1 MPRPPCRIHQQRNSP
16 SRRGDS
22 AQDVRRCDGCA
33 GLAASS
39 ASYTRFAATR
49 QGCARL
55 HRWQRSR
62 RGSAGVPRRAAK
74 VLRVALLVTRTS
86 WQRQRCGNHRQRK
99 ARDVAIAVSGGA
111 IAVSPC
117 GCPSLRVRLS
127 GVRQWCGSIASRRA
141 SSPRWSGQPSCAAQ
155 CQSWRVRPAHQ

>member
-39 ASYTRFAATR
+39 ASYKVFAATR

-55 HRWQRSR
+55 HRLKRSR

-74 VLRVALLVTRTS
+74 VLRVALPVTRTS
-86 WQRQRCGNHRQRK
+86 WRRQRCGNHRQGRRPCERTK
-99 ARDVAIAVSGGA
+99 CQRCPVLTPWNKFCENGVFIQGANLETVLPSMSQSNITDVNAAT
-111 IAVSPC
+111 C
-117 GCPSLRVRLS
+117 
-127 GVRQWCGSIASRRA
+127 SRRGW
-141 SSPRWSGQPSCAAQ
+141 PY
-155 CQSWRVRPAHQ
+155 